1 MERKIG
7 KYHWLWAFI
16 LLATGLFAQEVQL
29 TARSSRTSVGLDE
42 PFRVTFSS
50 NARGGEL
57 IPPNFEHF
65 IVVSGPYSSKQTQ
78 IINGSMSFSRELTYQ
93 LVAQEEGSF
102 SIGPATLEAKG
113 KRYQSNALNI
123 QVKAGVKRKRTQ
135 AATKSVG
142 FEVDILSS
150 KKEVYVGEP
159 IVLVF
164 SATLYEQVRDLN
176 MLQTPNF
183 ENVLQQQL
191 DFEQQ
196 SRRERIGSKI
206 ATVLDF
212 DKRLII
218 PNKPGTLGGQE
229 LKIKGAVQKPTG
241 RRDFFNIP
249 LMRWEQEVAT
259 AKIPAV
265 EIKPLPT
272 PQPMGFSGAVG
283 QLELVRELSR
293 TSVNGDES
301 ITLKLRIEG
310 TGNFNTISVPELTP
324 PQGFDLYD
332 PKFNEKIRY
341 GERGVRG
348 YKEFEYLLV
357 PQFKGQ
363 FILPEMKW
371 TYFNTKKGAYETIT
385 LEETT
390 LTVTGD
396 ALSEVKQ
403 PGEGTPTKIQ
413 REVSSIDSDIRYL
426 QEVDEGIHMRE
437 RPLVWLWF
445 LLGAVLLGWLLQLA
459 SFSTRKKSS
468 EAVRAEV
475 KKAVHTAWKTN
486 DPEAVGKMLNVLE
499 GELVRKGIAKENIS
513 LSTLNEAFGDALGGR
528 INALIEKLQLALYA
542 PSAVGSKE
550 EWLNEFNALWEQL

>member
-16 LLATGLFAQEVQL
+16 LLATGLVAQEVQL

-50 NARGGEL
+50 NARRGEL
-57 IPPNFEHF
+57 SPPNFEHF
-65 IVVSGPYSSKQTQ
+65 IVVGGPYSSQQTQ

-93 LVAQEEGSF
+93 LVAQEEGTF
-102 SIGPATLEAKG
+102 TIGPATFESKG
-113 KRYQSNALNI
+113 KRFKSNTLTI
-123 QVKAGVKRKRTQ
+123 QVKAGVKRKR
-135 AATKSVG
+135 ATSTAKTAG
-142 FEVDILSS
+142 FEVAILSS
-150 KKEVYVGEP
+150 KKEVFVGEP
-159 IVLVF
+159 VVLLF
-164 SATLYEQVRDLN
+164 TATLFEQVRDLN

-229 LKIKGAVQKPTG
+229 LKITGAVQKPTG
-241 RRDFFNIP
+241 RRDFFNMP

-265 EIKPLPT
+265 TIKPLPT
-272 PQPMGFSGAVG
+272 PQPDGFSGAVG
-283 QLELVRELSR
+283 ELKLVRELSR

-301 ITLKLRIEG
+301 ITLTLRIEG
-310 TGNFNTISVPELTP
+310 SGNFNTISVPDLIP

-341 GERGVRG
+341 SERGVRG
-348 YKEFEYLLV
+348 YKEYEYLLV

-363 FILPEMKW
+363 FILPQMRW
-371 TYFNTKKGAYETIT
+371 IYFLNF
-385 LEETT
+385 
-390 LTVTGD
+390 
-396 ALSEVKQ
+396 VK
-403 PGEGTPTKIQ
+403 
-413 REVSSIDSDIRYL
+413 SD
-426 QEVDEGIHMRE
+426 
-437 RPLVWLWF
+437 
-445 LLGAVLLGWLLQLA
+445 
-459 SFSTRKKSS
+459 
-468 EAVRAEV
+468 
-475 KKAVHTAWKTN
+475 
-486 DPEAVGKMLNVLE
+486 
-499 GELVRKGIAKENIS
+499 
-513 LSTLNEAFGDALGGR
+513 
-528 INALIEKLQLALYA
+528 
-542 PSAVGSKE
+542 
-550 EWLNEFNALWEQL
+550 